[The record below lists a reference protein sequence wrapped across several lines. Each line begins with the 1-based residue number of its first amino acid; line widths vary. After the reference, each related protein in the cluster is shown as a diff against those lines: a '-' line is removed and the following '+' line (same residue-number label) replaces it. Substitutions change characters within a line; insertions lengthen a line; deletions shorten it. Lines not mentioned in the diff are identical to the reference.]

1 MKDLWR
7 GVRRNR
13 KRKPRR
19 VLLNGSYWAPLATGV
34 GYNKLA
40 FLPSLLSPACTNT
53 HFNVKLM
60 TLNVYIRT
68 GRKTRSHF
76 SALNLSYSSCPLPR
90 CAGPLIQ
97 YSTNHLLL
105 RTTLAGRH

>member
-13 KRKPRR
+13 KQKSRL
-19 VLLNGSYWAPLATGV
+19 VLLNGSYWAPLATGA
-34 GYNKLA
+34 GYNKIA
-40 FLPSLLSPACTNT
+40 FLPSLLLPACTNT

-76 SALNLSYSSCPLPR
+76 SALMAVVKTCKTMLNNSGESE
-90 CAGPLIQ
+90 I
-97 YSTNHLLL
+97 
-105 RTTLAGRH
+105 GRAHV